1 MLYFAVSCTMQHIE
15 IVHKGEKSLQN
26 LCKDLDV
33 ATSNQQLKKKVV
45 DYYYLSRRRNVSR
58 RLRVSLEEEVVLGE
72 EVWVVDLTL
81 ESKKEKHRSGRNELL
96 HIH

>member
-1 MLYFAVSCTMQHIE
+1 MQHIE

-81 ESKKEKHRSGRNELL
+81 ESKKGKASKWSE
-96 HIH
+96 